1 MMHKK
6 HPYMRFALL
15 ILAVGSLL
23 GACSSET
30 EKPIAAVS
38 IGNTLPTIQL
48 LSTSGEIADSK
59 TLFKNKVVIL
69 NLWATWCP
77 PCRKEMPDLIRLS
90 ELLPKDKF
98 LVVGLS
104 IDNNLEDVQS
114 YMSEMN
120 IPFPMFWDTGGQ
132 KIASPILKSFRYPE
146 TFIFNRKG
154 VLVEKVTGI
163 FPWASPE
170 VIAIL
175 EEIQRTDKVPKPAKG
190 VSALSTGGLK
200 PKSSS

>member
-15 ILAVGSLL
+15 LLAIGWLL
-23 GACSSET
+23 GACSNET
-30 EKPIAAVS
+30 VKQPTSVS
-38 IGNTLPTIQL
+38 IGNHLPTIQL
-48 LSTSGEIADSK
+48 LSTSGVVTDSK
-59 TLFKNKVVIL
+59 TLFADKVVIL

-114 YMSEMN
+114 YINEMN

-132 KIASPILKSFRYPE
+132 QIAAPILKAFRYPE
-146 TFIFNRKG
+146 TFVFNRKG

-163 FPWASPE
+163 FPWSSPE
-170 VIAIL
+170 IIAVL
-175 EEIQRTDKVPKPAKG
+175 KDIQRTGKVPAPDKEL
-190 VSALSTGGLK
+190 SASAADSQKLETK
-200 PKSSS
+200 I